1 MLMCRC
7 LRYVQ
12 RCRRPSD
19 AWLNINYGLPQKW
32 VEMSGL
38 WDIIYTVWVSV
49 LLVFS
54 LLWFCFWS
62 QFTSLDSKI
71 KIIPT
76 VFFDHMVAPWCLT
89 RFYYN
94 LQICDVFILVIL
106 WTLGARMSL
115 EAINRSRGGTFMRS
129 DGPTD
134 LPLDGEISKE
144 EMRILKVCFH
154 SNSNNLMKNFKL
166 VKCSIYTDIRVSTH
180 LSFDDV

>member
-1 MLMCRC
+1 MGRDVWAVRHNLHSMGQCSPC
-7 LRYVQ
+7 L
-12 RCRRPSD
+12 
-19 AWLNINYGLPQKW
+19 LITL
-32 VEMSGL
+32 
-38 WDIIYTVWVSV
+38 V
-49 LLVFS
+49 LLLISVHKFA
-54 LLWFCFWS
+54 LK
-62 QFTSLDSKI
+62 DSKM